1 MTSVRSFQ
9 VMRVAIVV
17 LVAVFLL
24 LLMRD
29 EVVAADLNAP
39 FYVTGGVF
47 HPRLEAGGL
56 GFAVRNYRGGP
67 HFYDAYR
74 RFGGVEMLGP
84 PISRPWISDGGF
96 AYQLVQRA
104 LLQWSPEDN
113 RVRLANIF
121 ELLDRPVYAAELH
134 ARHIPMSAERQ
145 PQSLELARAERR
157 LWMTDRQIAEAFAN
171 NPIQA
176 GSLDASLEIHGFPMS
191 RPVRLGPFVVQ
202 RFQRTAL
209 QHWVEQVDGGQPVGS
224 VVLVNAGDIYRDLA
238 IPDSILADP
247 HHPTQVVVLDVRLDP
262 PSDAGLV
269 PIPVALR
276 TYAVTD
282 SRILE
287 AVMLLETVSVNEAAL
302 DLAADMGLH
311 MRFGKMA
318 NNMLASFEVGKGI
331 RINELIRNED
341 IRALTA
347 VLAHEL
353 RHFEDYW
360 NNRLSNGFGSCLA
373 AENRAVQREAETW
386 LVLVG
391 DEVIQR
397 SSGVLARIES
407 RRAEI
412 YASGKEKL
420 RLYVNRL
427 YRKAC
432 L

>member
-1 MTSVRSFQ
+1 MTSVISVYVIR
-9 VMRVAIVV
+9 AATVV

-29 EVVAADLNAP
+29 EVAADDLNAP
-39 FYVTGGVF
+39 FHVTGGVF
-47 HPRLEAGGL
+47 HPRLEAHGL
-56 GFAVRNYRGGP
+56 GFAIRNYRGGP

-74 RFGGVEMLGP
+74 RFGGFETLGP

-121 ELLDRPVYAAELH
+121 ELLDRPAYAAELH
-134 ARHIPMSAERQ
+134 ARHIPMSDENQ
-145 PQSLELARAERR
+145 PQSLEIARAKRP

-176 GSLDASLEIHGFPMS
+176 GSLEASLEIHGF
-191 RPVRLGPFVVQ
+191 
-202 RFQRTAL
+202 
-209 QHWVEQVDGGQPVGS
+209 
-224 VVLVNAGDIYRDLA
+224 
-238 IPDSILADP
+238 
-247 HHPTQVVVLDVRLDP
+247 
-262 PSDAGLV
+262 

-282 SRILE
+282 PRILE
-287 AVMLLETVSVNEAAL
+287 AMMLLENVAVNEAAL
-302 DLAADMGLH
+302 DLAADRGLR

-318 NNMLASFEVGKGI
+318 NNVLASFEVGSGI
-331 RINELIRNED
+331 RLNELIRNED
-341 IRALTA
+341 IRAIAA

-353 RHFEDYW
+353 RHFEDYM
-360 NNRLSNGFGSCLA
+360 NSRLSHGFASCLA

-397 SSGVLARIES
+397 SSGILARIES

-420 RLYVNRL
+420 RLFVNRL

>member
-1 MTSVRSFQ
+1 MTPVISFHAI
-9 VMRVAIVV
+9 RVATVA
-17 LVAVFLL
+17 LVSVFLL
-24 LLMRD
+24 LLVRD
-29 EVVAADLNAP
+29 EVAAADLNAP
-39 FYVTGGVF
+39 FRVTGGVF

-56 GFAVRNYRGGP
+56 GFAVQNYQGGP

-74 RFGGVEMLGP
+74 RFGGVETLGP

-104 LLQWSPEDN
+104 LLQWSPEDK

-121 ELLDRPVYAAELH
+121 ELLDRPAYAAELH
-134 ARHIPMSAERQ
+134 ARHIPPSDESP
-145 PQSLELARAERR
+145 PQSLELARAERP
-157 LWMTDRQIAEAFAN
+157 LWMTDRQISEAFAN

-238 IPDSILADP
+238 IPYSILADP
-247 HHPTQVVVLDVRLDP
+247 HRPTQVVVLDVRLDP

-269 PIPVALR
+269 PVPVSSR

-282 SRILE
+282 PRILE
-287 AVMLLETVSVNEAAL
+287 AVMLLENVPLNDAAL
-302 DLAADMGLH
+302 DLAADMGLR

-318 NNMLASFEVGKGI
+318 NNVLASFEVGSGI
-331 RINELIRNED
+331 WINELIRNED
-341 IRALTA
+341 IRAITA

-353 RHFEDYW
+353 RHFEDYL
-360 NNRLSNGFGSCLA
+360 NNRLSNGSGACLA

-386 LVLVG
+386 VVLVG
-391 DEVIQR
+391 DEAIQR
-397 SSGVLARIES
+397 TSGVLARIES

-420 RLYVNRL
+420 RLFVNRL